1 MTKNKNKKDLEVA
14 KILLSLN
21 KKKLIVVLKKKLKF
35 KIIKVNQ

>member
-21 KKKLIVVLKKKLKF
+21 KKKLIVVLRKNLKF

>member
-21 KKKLIVVLKKKLKF
+21 KKKLIVILRKNLKF

>member
-21 KKKLIVVLKKKLKF
+21 KKKLIVVLRKKLKF

>member
-35 KIIKVNQ
+35 KIIKIDL

>member
-1 MTKNKNKKDLEVA
+1 MTKNKKDLEVA

-21 KKKLIVVLKKKLKF
+21 KKKLIVVLRKKLKF

>member
-21 KKKLIVVLKKKLKF
+21 KKKLIAILRKKLKF